1 MSRDVRVECYGSTR
15 PRDGGAANE
24 DAFWIWRP
32 SSIVAAV
39 CDGAGHAQHCAAQV
53 LRLFARQIEE
63 GLLQVQRFPAWSQ
76 WLRNADGAMAGG
88 PQSTFVGVAVVD
100 DRLVGAYAGDTRA
113 LIVNEDGCRIVSEH
127 PGRRLGSGDVEV
139 HPIHEPLGPRD
150 TVLIMSDGAWT
161 PLPLTLLHRHVMAAR
176 LQHFADL
183 PVSLIDAAG
192 RHGHADDMTV
202 IALRRR

>member
-1 MSRDVRVECYGSTR
+1 MTRDVKVECYGSTR
-15 PRDGGAANE
+15 PRDGSTANE
-24 DAFWIWRP
+24 DAYWIWRP

-53 LRLFARQIEE
+53 LRLFTRQIEE
-63 GLLQVQRFPAWSQ
+63 GRLQVQAFPAWSQ
-76 WLRNADGAMAGG
+76 WIRNTDHAMSGG
-88 PQSTFVGVAVVD
+88 PDSTFLAVAVVG

-113 LIVNEDGCRIVSEH
+113 FLVNEHGCRVLSEA
-127 PGRRLGSGDVEV
+127 PSRRLGSGEAEP
-139 HPIHEPLGPRD
+139 HPIHERITAGD
-150 TVLIMSDGAWT
+150 TVLLMSDGAWT

-202 IALRRR
+202 VALRRR